1 MVMKKKSLRVSLALF
16 AMIAAFP
23 ATAGQSF
30 RLAEAEN
37 TTYPDPERWN
47 TFRDHSDKTT
57 TLGGAADVY
66 SGNKVTLGASAEYTM
81 PDKEKTDTAGE
92 KPDNQ
97 FAIGVSLK
105 FSL

>member
-1 MVMKKKSLRVSLALF
+1 MKKASLRILFALF

-23 ATAGQSF
+23 AAAGGCF
-30 RLAEAEN
+30 RLAEAEK

-47 TFRDHSDKTT
+47 TFRDHSDKTK
-57 TLGGAADVY
+57 TLGGEADVY

-92 KPDNQ
+92 KPADR

>member
-1 MVMKKKSLRVSLALF
+1 MKKTSLRVSLALF
-16 AMIAAFP
+16 AMIAAFS
-23 ATAGQSF
+23 AAAGQSF

-47 TFRDHSDKTT
+47 TFRDHSDKTK
-57 TLGGAADVY
+57 TLGGEADVY
-66 SGNKVTLGASAEYTM
+66 SGDKVTLGASAEYTKS
-81 PDKEKTDTAGE
+81 DKERLDPAGE
-92 KPDNQ
+92 KPDDR